1 MEITLIII
9 LTICMIIHIILHI
22 DNRFFDKSNSKQAA
36 VLEEM
41 MKNAQSDIIA
51 TKREYENI
59 VAQKNKEIRY
69 LYEKYSSAIQ
79 ENTRL
84 FDELNELK
92 NDNTGAVWADE
103 HSKNPQL
110 SGADRG
116 IIDEIIFA
124 LNSLGKEKMISYN
137 KEIEFLNK
145 IRKL

>member
-41 MKNAQSDIIA
+41 MKKAQSDIIA

-59 VAQKNKEIRY
+59 IAQKNNEIQD
-69 LYEKYSSAIQ
+69 LYKKYSIAVQ

-84 FDELNELK
+84 FNELK
-92 NDNTGAVWADE
+92 
-103 HSKNPQL
+103 
-110 SGADRG
+110 
-116 IIDEIIFA
+116 EIKSSQTI
-124 LNSLGKEKMISYN
+124 
-137 KEIEFLNK
+137 KEIL
-145 IRKL
+145 